1 MKGSSAKRAWL
12 LALAL
17 AATVAAAG
25 WVRSKEQSGV
35 VAVVAST
42 PRNGAPAERA
52 EPQQQRRDAAN
63 PGATGSTIEMEK
75 LSQRP
80 VDRKFGEMFYP
91 RSWQPPPPPVSA
103 RAPERPTAPP
113 LPFSFF
119 GRLVDDGTTVV
130 FLNRQD
136 DIYAVK
142 AGDTIDGA
150 YRIEEIN
157 GSAVVL
163 TYLPLKQRQTLQI
176 GSIQ

>member
-1 MKGSSAKRAWL
+1 MKGSSALRGWL

-25 WVRSKEQSGV
+25 WVGNKEENGT
-35 VAVVAST
+35 VAASAA
-42 PRNGAPAERA
+42 RNGAPPDRA
-52 EPQQQRRDAAN
+52 GPQQQRRDTVN
-63 PGATGSTIEMEK
+63 PGATGSAIEMEK

-80 VDRKFGEMFYP
+80 VARKFGEMFHA

-113 LPFSFF
+113 LPFRFF
-119 GRLVDDGTTVV
+119 GRLIDDGTTVV

-150 YRIEEIN
+150 YRVEEIN

-176 GSIQ
+176 GTLQ